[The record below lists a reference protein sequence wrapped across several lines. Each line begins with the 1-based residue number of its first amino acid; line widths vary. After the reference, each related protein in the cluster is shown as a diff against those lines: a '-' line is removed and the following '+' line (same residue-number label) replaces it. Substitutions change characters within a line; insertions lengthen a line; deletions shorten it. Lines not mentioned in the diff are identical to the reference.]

1 MYTQKL
7 KKYVCLLILL
17 PFFISFSCAGRKPYT
32 KPYEEA
38 EVGGG
43 FNLFSMEEDIQLG
56 EGFSEEIEKENPLL
70 KDQFITRYVDE
81 MGQNIARHSK
91 RPDISY
97 HFKVVDTKTVNA
109 FALPGGYIYINRG
122 LLDLVHDQSELAGVM
137 AHEIGHVV
145 ARHGTKQLSKQLV
158 LAGILIGAS
167 EAIGRKSE
175 KWGAITQVAGSLGF
189 FLGMMKYSRDDERE
203 ADWLAINEI
212 YRAGYNPQGMVT
224 LFDKFKKLHKR
235 NPSRFEQ
242 FFLSH
247 PNTDE
252 RIESTRQEL
261 SKFDHKGRV
270 FQGSPKFDDMK
281 KKLSKLPPP
290 PDAKKG

>member
-1 MYTQKL
+1 MYIQKL
-7 KKYVCLLILL
+7 RNYFCLSILL
-17 PFFISFSCAGRKPYT
+17 SFLICFSCAGKKPYT
-32 KPYEEA
+32 QSYEEA

-43 FNLFSMEEDIQLG
+43 FNLFSMEEESKLG
-56 EGFSEEIEKENPLL
+56 AGFSEEVEKENPIL
-70 KDQFITRYVDE
+70 KDQFIASYVDE

-91 RPDISY
+91 RPDIPY
-97 HFKVVDTKTVNA
+97 HFKVVDTKAVNA

-122 LLDLVHDQSELAGVM
+122 LLALVDDQSELAGVM
-137 AHEIGHVV
+137 AHEIGHVA

-158 LAGILIGAS
+158 LAGILIGVS
-167 EAIGRKSE
+167 EAIGQKSE

-212 YRAGYNPQGMVT
+212 YLAGYNPEGMVT
-224 LFDKFKKLHKR
+224 LFNKFKKLHKS

-252 RIESTRQEL
+252 RIKNMNQEL
-261 SKFDHKGRV
+261 DKLDYKGRAYP
-270 FQGSPKFDDMK
+270 GSPKFDDVK

-290 PDAKKG
+290 PDAKKS

>member
-1 MYTQKL
+1 MNILKL
-7 KKYVCLLILL
+7 KKYACLLILL
-17 PFFISFSCAGRKPYT
+17 LPLISCAGAKPYT
-32 KPYEEA
+32 TPYEEA

-43 FNLFSMEEDIQLG
+43 FNLFSEEEELQLG
-56 EGFSEEIEKENPLL
+56 RAFSKEVEGEYPIL
-70 KDQFITRYVDE
+70 KDQSITDYVSE
-81 MGQNIARHSK
+81 IGQNLARHSK
-91 RPDISY
+91 RPDIPY

-109 FALPGGYIYINRG
+109 FALPGGYVYINRA
-122 LLDLVHDQSELAGVM
+122 LLDLVDDESELAGVIG
-137 AHEIGHVV
+137 HEIGHIVG
-145 ARHGTKQLSKQLV
+145 RHGTRQLSKKLV
-158 LAGILIGAS
+158 LAGILIGVA
-167 EAIGRKSE
+167 EAIGQKSE
-175 KWGAITQVAGSLGF
+175 KWGAITQIAGSLGF

-224 LFDKFKKLHKR
+224 LFDKFKKLHQR

-252 RIESTRQEL
+252 RIESTQQEL
-261 SKFDHKGRV
+261 SKLDYKGKVYPSSPQFDEV
-270 FQGSPKFDDMK
+270 K
-281 KKLSKLPPP
+281 KRLSELPPP

>member
-1 MYTQKL
+1 MHIQRS
-7 KKYVCLLILL
+7 KKYVCLSILL
-17 PFFISFSCAGRKPYT
+17 LFLISLSCAGGKPYT
-32 KPYEEA
+32 KSYEEA

-43 FNLFSMEEDIQLG
+43 FNLFSTEEEVKLG
-56 EGFSEEIEKENPLL
+56 EGFSEEVEKENPIL
-70 KDQFITRYVDE
+70 KDQLITSYVDE

-91 RPDISY
+91 RPDILY
-97 HFKVVDTKTVNA
+97 HFRVVDTKAVNA

-122 LLDLVHDQSELAGVM
+122 LLDLVDDQSELAGVM

-145 ARHGTKQLSKQLV
+145 ARHSTKQLSKQLV
-158 LAGILIGAS
+158 LAGIIIGAS
-167 EAIGRKSE
+167 EAIGQKSE
-175 KWGAITQVAGSLGF
+175 KWGAIAQVAGSLGF

-212 YRAGYNPQGMVT
+212 HLAGYNPEGMVT

-252 RIESTRQEL
+252 RINNMRQEL
-261 SKFDHKGRV
+261 TKLDYKGKDYP
-270 FQGSPKFDDMK
+270 GSPEFGDMK

-290 PDAKKG
+290 PDAKKS

>member
-1 MYTQKL
+1 MYIQRL
-7 KKYVCLLILL
+7 RKYVCLLILPSFL
-17 PFFISFSCAGRKPYT
+17 ICFSCAGGKPYT

-43 FNLFSMEEDIQLG
+43 FNLFSMEEEIKLG
-56 EGFSEEIEKENPLL
+56 EGFSEEVEKDNPIL
-70 KDQFITRYVDE
+70 KDQLITRYVDE

-91 RPDISY
+91 QPDIPY
-97 HFKVVDTKTVNA
+97 HFKVVDTKAVNA

-122 LLDLVHDQSELAGVM
+122 LLELVDDDSELAGVM
-137 AHEIGHVV
+137 AHEIGHVA

-212 YRAGYNPQGMVT
+212 YLAEYNPEGMVT
-224 LFDKFKKLHKR
+224 LFDKFKKLHKQT
-235 NPSRFEQ
+235 PSRFEQ

-247 PNTDE
+247 PNADE
-252 RIESTRQEL
+252 RIKNMSREL
-261 SKFDHKGRV
+261 NKLDYKGRDYP
-270 FQGSPKFDDMK
+270 GSPQFNDMK

-290 PDAKKG
+290 PDAKKS